1 MKILLIGAN
10 GTIGSAVARELEQR
24 HEVVRIGRTSGDFQ
38 VDISDSQSIRA
49 LFEKTGRFDALV
61 CAAGNVTF
69 APLGEMTAEHF
80 SLGLEDK
87 LMGQVNLLLIGREY
101 ANDGASFTFTT
112 GVLSHDPIRSG
123 ASAALVNGAI
133 DSFVRA
139 AAIELPRGLRVN
151 SISPTCCWKPWAA
164 TRPTSA
170 ASSRCRRPTWPWPT
184 PRVWKACRPAR
195 PTASAKPVCA
205 KAGLCGSWL
214 ACAGVLPN
222 HTRLLGLFASK
233 PAPTVD
239 GAAAFNPG
247 LWWPGGLR
255 NVSDFRLEA
264 Q

>member
-69 APLGEMTAEHF
+69 APLAEMTAEHF
-80 SLGLEDK
+80 SLGLQDK

-151 SISPTCCWKPWAA
+151 SVSPNVLLEAMGSYAPYF
-164 TRPTSA
+164 RGF
-170 ASSRCRRPTWPWPT
+170 
-184 PRVWKACRPAR
+184 
-195 PTASAKPVCA
+195 KPVPAADVALAYA
-205 KAGLCGSWL
+205 KSVEGLQTGQTYHV
-214 ACAGVLPN
+214 G
-222 HTRLLGLFASK
+222 
-233 PAPTVD
+233 
-239 GAAAFNPG
+239 
-247 LWWPGGLR
+247 
-255 NVSDFRLEA
+255 
-264 Q
+264 